1 MRKEKTKSFEAPK
14 LDVYLPEGKKRYVTY
29 QIGAE
34 QYEVEVWTF
43 SQWAKAAGATQ
54 SWKRRIVVDLDIL
67 DAYLQKVNINK
78 PKRRKRRGEN

>member
-1 MRKEKTKSFEAPK
+1 MRRKKNSFKAPV
-14 LDVYLPEGKKRYVTY
+14 LDLYLPEGKRRYVTY

-67 DAYLQKVNINK
+67 DAYLQKENINK
-78 PKRRKRRGEN
+78 PKRRKRRGES